1 MRIYLCED
9 SIDGIFSAIYTAWI
23 ERNGHK
29 NNQIRVRNE
38 KDEYNLELF
47 TEYVEVE
54 NSEQY
59 VEQIGF
65 TIRDKIS
72 IEAYE
77 WVCKCICSNR
87 EEKADCIYRFLILG
101 FEYGKDV
108 LKYIHHPYI
117 LPIFQINREIGREI
131 EHYYGFLRFTQ
142 LENTVLYAKIAPK
155 NNIIVMISAHFADRL
170 SNENWIIYDEKRNRA
185 VIHKK
190 QKGYVL
196 AAVEEA
202 VFEQLESYAKSVRE
216 EEIQQLWKGFV
227 SAISIKERKNTKLQQ
242 HMLPKKFRNY
252 MIEFE

>member
-1 MRIYLCED
+1 
-9 SIDGIFSAIYTAWI
+9 
-23 ERNGHK
+23 
-29 NNQIRVRNE
+29 
-38 KDEYNLELF
+38 
-47 TEYVEVE
+47 
-54 NSEQY
+54 
-59 VEQIGF
+59 
-65 TIRDKIS
+65 
-72 IEAYE
+72 
-77 WVCKCICSNR
+77 
-87 EEKADCIYRFLILG
+87 
-101 FEYGKDV
+101 
-108 LKYIHHPYI
+108 
-117 LPIFQINREIGREI
+117 
-131 EHYYGFLRFTQ
+131 
-142 LENTVLYAKIAPK
+142 
-155 NNIIVMISAHFADRL
+155 MISAHFADRL